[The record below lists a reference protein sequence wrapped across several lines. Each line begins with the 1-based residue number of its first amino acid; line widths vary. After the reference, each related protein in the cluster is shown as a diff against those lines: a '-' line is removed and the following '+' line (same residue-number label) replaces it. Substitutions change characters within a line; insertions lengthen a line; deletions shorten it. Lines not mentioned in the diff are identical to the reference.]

1 MKENRQTKKG
11 DRKQT
16 KALPP
21 FSSPPQLC
29 ANSGDTGAT
38 CKYTKLHQS
47 PRIERELQSFSLSSL
62 SYKISPLPHFVGLL
76 SSCRPLPVNI
86 GLKHLILCWQKASSS
101 LQYSHPALP
110 WHCATRHCARPK
122 SWAKRRLLSPQQIRT
137 LKKCPFVLLMHFFSP
152 HLLLP
157 VLRHPHLHFLK
168 QPASVWLGS
177 NHHKC
182 KPTFHFN

>member
-29 ANSGDTGAT
+29 ANSGDTGAS

-47 PRIERELQSFSLSSL
+47 PRIESFNPFPLLSFLQNIPPPPFCW
-62 SYKISPLPHFVGLL
+62 PLVLL
-76 SSCRPLPVNI
+76 SSSSCQYRP
-86 GLKHLILCWQKASSS
+86 KASDIVLAKSLLLSAVLPPCSS
-101 LQYSHPALP
+101 VALCHPAL
-110 WHCATRHCARPK
+110 CATPK

-152 HLLLP
+152 HLLLL